1 MSAYKQYI
9 LRFTGYFIILLGVLS
24 TGLALTIFFIGI
36 YSSGKLE
43 SLKTQVVEV
52 TPELFEYRSTILYDY
67 SYEENTVITSESNY
81 SNKPIYSDEILAG
94 YANKYAV
101 STYHPKTWNNP
112 RWSSVS
118 KKSIDITS
126 IPSFIPLTSRTESDM
141 LPLHIPELNML
152 PIAMKIPTIGV
163 NSPVANLAVINDK
176 GVDKYETPKNLVGRI
191 SLSDSDSGSWY
202 FGHLESPL
210 KNEGNV
216 FHNLPLIA
224 EYINDGDPIFIH
236 LIHDNTELI
245 YQAVQSTVLH
255 ESQLKLFDPGIDNI
269 ILITCANRPYYD
281 QRQIVTAK
289 LIGQIQH

>member
-1 MSAYKQYI
+1 
-9 LRFTGYFIILLGVLS
+9 
-24 TGLALTIFFIGI
+24 
-36 YSSGKLE
+36 
-43 SLKTQVVEV
+43 
-52 TPELFEYRSTILYDY
+52 
-67 SYEENTVITSESNY
+67 
-81 SNKPIYSDEILAG
+81 
-94 YANKYAV
+94 
-101 STYHPKTWNNP
+101 
-112 RWSSVS
+112 
-118 KKSIDITS
+118 
-126 IPSFIPLTSRTESDM
+126 
-141 LPLHIPELNML
+141 ML